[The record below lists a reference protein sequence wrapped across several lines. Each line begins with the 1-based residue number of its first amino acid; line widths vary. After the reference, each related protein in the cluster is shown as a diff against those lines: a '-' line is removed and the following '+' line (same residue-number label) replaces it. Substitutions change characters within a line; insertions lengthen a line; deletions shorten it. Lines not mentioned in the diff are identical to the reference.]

1 MTWITEFNK
10 YQRKQGHQR
19 RVARDKRK
27 VDSVVR
33 TVINMIIGFF
43 FKKK

>member
-1 MTWITEFNK
+1 MSWITEFNK

-33 TVINMIIGFF
+33 TVIKMILDFF
-43 FKKK
+43 TKKR